1 MFNRFQPPEPDA
13 IIRLMQQFRDDPRPD
28 KVDLGVG
35 VYRDA
40 QGHTP
45 VMRAVKDAEARLLD
59 TQDTKTYVAL
69 AGDAGF
75 LAAMRRLVLG
85 GAVAD
90 DRIGAAATPG
100 GTGAV
105 RQILDLVRMAAP
117 GVTVHLPDPTWP
129 NHPAIV
135 ETVGLRQ
142 RTYRYY
148 DAATG
153 SVDVAG
159 MLSDLDRVAAGDIV
173 LLHACCH
180 NPTGADLSLRDWAEV
195 ASVLERRGAVPFV
208 DIAYQGFGEGLDAD
222 AAGLRHLAARLPEV
236 LVAAS
241 GSKTFGVY
249 RDRVGVAMA
258 ICADPGAAAR
268 AGATLAW
275 LNRQSFAFPP
285 DHGARVV
292 TMVLN
297 DPALRGAWAAEL
309 ETMRQRIGANRV
321 LLSRLLTDRLGTDR
335 FGFLAGHRG
344 MFSRLGLTPDEVTRL
359 RAEFGIYLVGD
370 GRANLAGLTE
380 PTARRVAEAI
390 GQVVQC

>member
-1 MFNRFQPPEPDA
+1 MFDRLHPPEPDA

-40 QGHTP
+40 QGRTP
-45 VMRAVKDAEARLLD
+45 VMRAIKDAEARILAD
-59 TQDTKTYVAL
+59 QDSKTYVAL

-75 LAAMRRLVLG
+75 LSAMRGLVLG
-85 GAVAD
+85 GAVPG

-105 RQILDLVRMAAP
+105 RQILDLVRMVSP
-117 GVTVHLPDPTWP
+117 GATVHLPDPTWP

-142 RTYRYY
+142 RSYRYY
-148 DAATG
+148 DGATG
-153 SVDVAG
+153 TVDVAG
-159 MLSDLDRVAAGDIV
+159 MLDDLDRVAAGDVV

-180 NPTGADLSLRDWAEV
+180 NPTGADLALRDWADV
-195 ASVLERRGAVPFV
+195 AAVLERRQAVPFV

-249 RDRVGVAMA
+249 RDRVGMAMA
-258 ICADPGAAAR
+258 ICADPAAATRTGAA
-268 AGATLAW
+268 LAW

-285 DHGARVV
+285 DHGARAV
-292 TMVLN
+292 TLVLD
-297 DPALRGAWAAEL
+297 DPALRASWTQEL
-309 ETMRQRIGANRV
+309 ETMRQRIAANRAM
-321 LLSRLLTDRLGTDR
+321 LSRLLTDRLGSDR
-335 FGFLAGHRG
+335 FGFLTGHRG
-344 MFSRLGLTPDEVTRL
+344 MFSRLGLAPDAVARL
-359 RAEFGIYLVGD
+359 RSEFGIYLVGD

-380 PTARRVAEAI
+380 PAARRVAEALGRI
-390 GQVVQC
+390 LPA